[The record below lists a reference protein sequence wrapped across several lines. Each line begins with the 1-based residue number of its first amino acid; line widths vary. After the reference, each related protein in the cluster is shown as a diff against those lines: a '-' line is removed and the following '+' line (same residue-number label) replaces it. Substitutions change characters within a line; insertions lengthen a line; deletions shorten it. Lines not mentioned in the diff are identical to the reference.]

1 MKLAN
6 CRNCFTRFPI
16 LTYSGNKIEEIVKVG
31 LAIYRIYSKPARHA
45 DIHHSDTSLNC
56 NDVVAVVEQLLT
68 IRKLVVGQSQRA
80 IVGNH

>member
-1 MKLAN
+1 
-6 CRNCFTRFPI
+6 
-16 LTYSGNKIEEIVKVG
+16 VKVG
-31 LAIYRIYSKPARHA
+31 LAVYRIYSKAGRHA

-68 IRKLVVGQSQRA
+68 IRKLVVGQSQGA